1 MLSKVKQLT
10 LVIEGD
16 VQYVGFRNY
25 IENLA
30 NKYDLAGFVYNDYN
44 ERNVKFVCEG
54 EISKIE
60 RISEEISKYPGVKK
74 ISFSEKILLPKPV
87 GRVVGGVEKDIF
99 DRLDLGVDRLGS
111 IDNKLGSI
119 NTHLASVDVKLGNVD
134 TKLSSVDNHLASVD
148 EQMKSMGMR
157 LASVDEHL
165 ASVDARLDSVTTRL
179 GSIDGTLKEN
189 TGLLKDIKDLLKII
203 AEK

>member
-10 LVIEGD
+10 LVIEGN

-30 NKYDLAGFVYNDYN
+30 HKYDLAGFVYNDYN

-60 RISEEISKYPGVKK
+60 RISEEISRYPGVKK

-87 GRVVGGVEKDIF
+87 GRVIGGVEKDIF

-111 IDNKLGSI
+111 IDSN
-119 NTHLASVDVKLGNVD
+119 SVL
-134 TKLSSVDNHLASVD
+134 
-148 EQMKSMGMR
+148 
-157 LASVDEHL
+157 
-165 ASVDARLDSVTTRL
+165 
-179 GSIDGTLKEN
+179 
-189 TGLLKDIKDLLKII
+189 
-203 AEK
+203 